1 MNSTM
6 NLIFTIVGAALTLL
20 TVYGVL
26 KLDRKLFLSGICYF
40 SFLPIIGES
49 MAYNADKDKGVAHIV
64 VILVFIAQFILA
76 LPNKNV
82 YGPDNSAAVKLA
94 TKIALAIL
102 VFNIG
107 GVIYI
112 FCFNTGV
119 PVQFGYYHA
128 VIALAVLYLIIK
140 RVGSKGATWVQ

>member
-1 MNSTM
+1 MNPTIQ
-6 NLIFTIVGAALTLL
+6 LIFTIAGAALTLL

-40 SFLPIIGES
+40 SLLPIIGES

-107 GVIYI
+107 GIIYI

-119 PVQFGYYHA
+119 PVQFGYYHL

-140 RVGSKGATWVQ
+140 RVSSKGATWVK